1 MNKKKNG
8 FTLVEVLVTLA
19 IMATLVAVLYPSLS
33 GKVRDSRTAALLQ
46 TFQGYAQGVAEF
58 KKGTARYPGSLTELT
73 IAPTASS
80 LDICGNVLST
90 TPSSLWR
97 GPYMNRIMPTGG
109 MPIGDAIIETGLRR
123 VTSGTE
129 IYLMIDAAEVE
140 SSTLDALES
149 QLDAGTA
156 SLTTGTIRA
165 TSSSIPAT
173 TTSAVIPAASAGT
186 YNVSYA
192 VPVLG
197 C

>member
-1 MNKKKNG
+1 MVRSKAA

-19 IMATLVAVLYPSLS
+19 ILATLVAVLYPSLS

-58 KKGTARYPGSLTELT
+58 KKGTTRYPGSLISLT
-73 IAPTASS
+73 IAPTAAS
-80 LDICGNVLST
+80 LDICGNALST

-97 GPYMNRIMPTGG
+97 GPYMSRIMPSGG
-109 MPIGDAIIETGLRR
+109 MPIGDATIEPGLRR

-129 IYLMIDAAEVE
+129 VYLMIDAAGVE
-140 SSTLDALES
+140 SSTAGDLEL

-156 SLTTGTIRA
+156 DYTTGTIRA
-165 TSSSIPAT
+165 TVNSIPAT
-173 TTSAVIPAASAGT
+173 GTSSLIPAPTAGT
-186 YNVSYA
+186 YNLSYA
-192 VPVLG
+192 IPILG